1 MKNILILILTLV
13 ITGFNNLIAQD
24 SLKFTLPIPSKSEMS
39 KFNQSTNEIGYDY
52 LKNYFK
58 LEGKRV
64 DISKSGM
71 PGNKFIC
78 DWKQK
83 FSNGIY
89 YHFNNC
95 GEGGM
100 IITISFPKCI
110 NESEIYD
117 LVNILYKRPDYKW
130 NKSKTKYEPVEGL
143 AGCYYKIFKTNQY
156 IVLSYYCGC

>member
-1 MKNILILILTLV
+1 MKNILILILTLF

-24 SLKFTLPIPSKSEMS
+24 SLKFTLPIPSKSEIS
-39 KFNQSTNEIGYDY
+39 IFKKSSNEIGYDY

-95 GEGGM
+95 GEGGD
-100 IITISFPKCI
+100 IVTISFPKSV
-110 NESEIYD
+110 NETEIYN
-117 LVNILYKRPDYKW
+117 LVNSLFETLDNKW
-130 NKSKTKYEPVEGL
+130 NSSRDSYQPVYDG
-143 AGCYYKIFKTNQY
+143 AGCYYEIIKTNQY

>member
-1 MKNILILILTLV
+1 MKNNLILILILVL
-13 ITGFNNLIAQD
+13 TGFDNIKAQD
-24 SLKFTLPIPSKSEMS
+24 SLKFTLPIPSKNEIAIFKKTS
-39 KFNQSTNEIGYDY
+39 NEIGYDY

-64 DISKSGM
+64 DIAKSVMLGD
-71 PGNKFIC
+71 NSIC

-95 GEGGM
+95 GEGGD
-100 IITISFPKCI
+100 IVTISFPKSV
-110 NESEIYD
+110 NETEIYN
-117 LVNILYKRPDYKW
+117 LVNSLFKISDNKW
-130 NKSKTKYEPVEGL
+130 NKSKTKYEPKEGL
-143 AGCYYKIFKTNQY
+143 AGCYYEIIKTNQY